1 MALAHAV
8 PASENHW
15 IPSTCGMCLHGCGI
29 KVLVRDGVAL
39 KIEGDETNPDNLGK
53 LCPKGNAGISRLYD
67 SQRVL
72 TALKRTNPEKGVNVD
87 PKWVP
92 ISWEEAYE
100 ITAREL
106 SRVRQDDPRKL
117 LCALGDFQ
125 RILFWG
131 WPAVFGSPNFFT
143 SLGNYCGGSYHPVNG
158 SVDGSFAAINDYER
172 CNYWIQIGSGDGFSS
187 HLHLAGSAK
196 RMADAR
202 MRGMKVVT
210 LDPRCSVAAAKA
222 DEWIPTLPG
231 TDRAFVLGMAH
242 VLLYELKQYDREF
255 LRDRTNAPYLVKSDG
270 YLLRHQDGRAMVWD
284 SARNAAQPW
293 EEVPR
298 EAMALEGTFQF
309 DGQRVSTGFEV
320 WKQLLA
326 DHTPERMGEICTVL
340 PATIRRIAKEFVEAA
355 QIGRTIEING
365 KTYPFRPAALNYY
378 RGSQSHANGLFDNL
392 AYKMFNMLVGNIDVP
407 GGHLGVP
414 LDHRGFFISEGEDGV
429 LKPEPHQLHPAPGFK
444 YPPDST
450 HLMEWFPIGF
460 DAGQLNTETLLDP
473 ERFGLNYRPEA
484 MLIYHSNPLW
494 NMPETDKVEHIMR
507 GMKFVV
513 AIDIQHTESTQWA
526 DIFLPDRTF
535 LESTLLNC
543 LEPPVVTGHSLR
555 QPVVEPL
562 GDTKDAYEI
571 LTELAERIG
580 FRDDWNDLLN
590 IVCGFTAKPQYL
602 LDPERRYSDT
612 ELWDRY
618 ARSIYGEDHG
628 LDWFKQH
635 GHAVRSR
642 SPEETFLPFGKLRI
656 PFYFEFI
663 KRTGDQMRKNLQ
675 QAGVPDWPLDN
686 YQALPFW
693 KNSQVIDD
701 GSLGYDFYAITF
713 KESLHTFA
721 DTLVMPWLSEVSE
734 KDSIHDGI
742 LVNSATARQL
752 KISTGDRIRLSSP
765 SGKIEGT
772 AQVIEGIHPQ
782 VLGVSNA
789 ITRRVVSNPRVKKK
803 GSHFNQ
809 LLSGSMRYTDSA
821 TGGLESTARVRV
833 EKLS

>member
-1 MALAHAV
+1 
-8 PASENHW
+8 
-15 IPSTCGMCLHGCGI
+15 
-29 KVLVRDGVAL
+29 
-39 KIEGDETNPDNLGK
+39 
-53 LCPKGNAGISRLYD
+53 
-67 SQRVL
+67 
-72 TALKRTNPEKGVNVD
+72 
-87 PKWVP
+87 
-92 ISWEEAYE
+92 
-100 ITAREL
+100 
-106 SRVRQDDPRKL
+106 
-117 LCALGDFQ
+117 
-125 RILFWG
+125 
-131 WPAVFGSPNFFT
+131 
-143 SLGNYCGGSYHPVNG
+143 
-158 SVDGSFAAINDYER
+158 
-172 CNYWIQIGSGDGFSS
+172 
-187 HLHLAGSAK
+187 
-196 RMADAR
+196 
-202 MRGMKVVT
+202 
-210 LDPRCSVAAAKA
+210 
-222 DEWIPTLPG
+222 
-231 TDRAFVLGMAH
+231 
-242 VLLYELKQYDREF
+242 
-255 LRDRTNAPYLVKSDG
+255 
-270 YLLRHQDGRAMVWD
+270 
-284 SARNAAQPW
+284 
-293 EEVPR
+293 
-298 EAMALEGTFQF
+298 
-309 DGQRVSTGFEV
+309 
-320 WKQLLA
+320 
-326 DHTPERMGEICTVL
+326 
-340 PATIRRIAKEFVEAA
+340 
-355 QIGRTIEING
+355 
-365 KTYPFRPAALNYY
+365 
-378 RGSQSHANGLFDNL
+378 
-392 AYKMFNMLVGNIDVP
+392 
-407 GGHLGVP
+407 